1 MTASEAER
9 HPVSPCLGICLMD
22 PRTRMC
28 RGCLRTV
35 EEIAAWYQ
43 ADAVEKRGY
52 WRSWRS
58 GAPRWPRR
66 ASNETSSAF
75 LLLLLAGAA
84 GPAATPSR
92 ARTRAPLRAPI
103 ANAAS

>member
-43 ADAVEKRGY
+43 ADAAEKRGMLA
-52 WRSWRS
+52 RL
-58 GAPRWPRR
+58 AERR
-66 ASNETSSAF
+66 AA
-75 LLLLLAGAA
+75 LAEEGK
-84 GPAATPSR
+84 R
-92 ARTRAPLRAPI
+92 
-103 ANAAS
+103 